1 MKKILLLIPS
11 NSGTIAR
18 CSLNLYNALREV
30 DGIETKVVM
39 VHKYKNGFE
48 EFDNCD
54 FYMKGNGSFVSS
66 LIQTFGRTY
75 WMKRV
80 KKEYKPDMTISTLSG
95 CSTLN
100 VKAGGDDYKIGIFH
114 APNTQIKGL
123 RLQYLVSEYS
133 YKHIYPKLDKLF
145 CVNSG
150 LLDFFYQ
157 NYPWI
162 NHDKIETVYNIHP
175 VEKIRERAKQALD
188 TVEEETVFDDNKV
201 ILFCGRLE
209 YVKAPKRL
217 LEAFGKSKLPL
228 MGYKL
233 VFIGN
238 ERQVAWSE
246 LNDMALEMKI
256 GNQVFYFGEKGNPYK
271 YMVRSTAVVSS
282 SKSEGLPG
290 VLIESLILHKPVIA
304 TNSSKG
310 IWEILS
316 CEDKYNANLRERM
329 MMKDGII
336 TPNTS
341 DECLNVEQLSLA
353 LNDIVGDKYSDIDAQ
368 FIKKVSGDFIV
379 EKYLNCIK
387 K

>member
-1 MKKILLLIPS
+1 MIKILLIIPS

-30 DGIETKVVM
+30 NGVETKVAM

-48 EFDNCD
+48 EFENCEY
-54 FYMKGNGSFVSS
+54 YMEGNGSFVSS
-66 LIQTFGRTY
+66 LVQTFGRTH
-75 WMKRV
+75 WMKRI
-80 KKEYKPDMTISTLSG
+80 KREYKPDMTISTLSG

-100 VKAGGDDYKIGIFH
+100 VKAGGNDYKIGIFH

-133 YKHIYPKLDKLF
+133 YKHIYPNLDKLF

-150 LLDFFYQ
+150 LVDFFYQ

-162 NHDKIETVYNIHP
+162 SCDKIETVYNIHP
-175 VEKIRERAKQALD
+175 VEKIREYAKQDLD
-188 TVEEETVFDDNKV
+188 SQEERAIFDDNKV

-209 YVKAPKRL
+209 HVKAPQRL
-217 LEAFGKSKLPL
+217 LEAFGKSRLPM
-228 MGYKL
+228 MGYNL
-233 VFIGN
+233 VFIGD
-238 ERQVAWSE
+238 ERQVYWSE
-246 LNDMALEMKI
+246 LKDMALVMKI
-256 GNQVFYFGEKGNPYK
+256 DDKVHYFGGKDNPYK
-271 YMVRSTAVVSS
+271 YMVRSTALVSS

-316 CEDKYNANLRERM
+316 CEDKYNANLNEKI

-336 TPNTS
+336 TPNTA
-341 DECLNVEQLSLA
+341 DEILNVEQLSLA
-353 LNDIVGDKYSDIDAQ
+353 LNDIIDDKYGYIDAQ
-368 FIKKVSGDFIV
+368 FINKVSSEFVVDKFLKCI
-379 EKYLNCIK
+379 EK
-387 K
+387 